1 MAAVTE
7 EHSFLSTRRGR
18 LTLLLLCGV
27 AFLDFV
33 DASIVNVA
41 LPSIRKDLHF
51 SVQNLQWVL
60 SGYLLTYGG
69 FLLFGGR
76 LADLLGRRRVLVAGI
91 IVFASSSLMGGLS
104 PDSGVLVAARLS
116 QGVGAAL
123 MLPAALSILTTTF
136 NEGPDRLKAMGAW
149 GGVAGLASAVGVLM
163 GGVLSD
169 TIGWRWVLFVNL
181 PVCAIDI
188 VAAFRLVS
196 PETGRAS
203 RKQFDT
209 TGAALVTGG
218 MLVLV
223 YSLIKA
229 PQIGWGSATTVAGLA
244 LSAVLLASFVFNEL
258 RHPNPIAP
266 LSIFKIRGLAAANAT
281 QLIAIAG
288 FYSMFFIVTL
298 YMQNVLNYS
307 PLRSGLA
314 YLPVTAGVAVAS
326 GVSSKLFLK
335 TGTRPIIVAGA
346 LISAAGVYLLSRIPV
361 DGQYASDL
369 LPGLLIM
376 SIGLGAVF
384 VGVTTAANAGVPADK
399 AGLAAGLI
407 NTSQWLGA
415 ALGLAIFT
423 AIATARTSH
432 LVAIDASR
440 TVALTGGFQLALL
453 CCSIFLAVAALIA
466 LRATNTRGELEVPAE
481 ETSGPTESG
490 EWWPGTPVLNPTA
503 PGVQ

>member
-1 MAAVTE
+1 MAVATPAQ
-7 EHSFLSTRRGR
+7 SYLSTRRGQ

-41 LPSIRKDLHF
+41 LPSIRRDLHF

-76 LADLLGRRRVLVAGI
+76 LADLLGRRRVLITGI
-91 IVFASSSLMGGLS
+91 GVFASSSLLGGLA
-104 PDSGVLVAARLS
+104 PDSAALVTARLV

-136 NEGPDRLKAMGAW
+136 NDGADRIKALGAW
-149 GGVAGLASAVGVLM
+149 GAVAGLASAVGVTM
-163 GGVLSD
+163 GGVLAD
-169 TIGWRWVLFVNL
+169 TIGWRWVFFVNL

-188 VAAFRLVS
+188 VAALRLTR
-196 PETGRAS
+196 PETGRAPL
-203 RKQFDT
+203 KNFDT
-209 TGAALVTGG
+209 RGAALITGG
-218 MLVLV
+218 MLLLV

-229 PQIGWGSATTVAGLA
+229 PQVGWGSATTVAELS
-244 LSAVLLASFVFNEL
+244 LSAVLLGAFVFNEL
-258 RHPNPIAP
+258 RQPNPIAP
-266 LSIFKIRGLAAANAT
+266 LTIFKIRGLGAANAT
-281 QLIAIAG
+281 QLMAIAG

-298 YMQNVLNYS
+298 YMQNVLGYS
-307 PLRSGLA
+307 PLRAGLA
-314 YLPVTAGVAVAS
+314 YLPVTAGVGIAS

-346 LISAAGVYLLSRIPV
+346 LIAAAAMYLLSRISV
-361 DGQYASDL
+361 HGHYAPDL
-369 LPGLLIM
+369 LPGLLLM

-399 AGLAAGLI
+399 AGLAAGLV

-423 AIATARTSH
+423 AISTARTNH
-432 LVAIDASR
+432 LVAAHATR
-440 TVALTGGFQLALL
+440 AYALTQGFHLALL
-453 CCSIFLAVAALIA
+453 YCSVFLTAAAIIA
-466 LRATNTRGELEVPAE
+466 LRATNTTGEPERASE
-481 ETSGPTESG
+481 PTAASPQPP
-490 EWWPGTPVLNPTA
+490 EWWAVE
-503 PGVQ
+503 PGVESEPA

>member
-1 MAAVTE
+1 MAVATQQQ
-7 EHSFLSTRRGR
+7 SFLSTRRGQ

-41 LPSIRKDLHF
+41 LPSIRNDLHF

-91 IVFASSSLMGGLS
+91 VVFASSSMMGGLS
-104 PDSGVLVAARLS
+104 PDSATLVAARLV

-136 NEGPDRLKAMGAW
+136 NEGSDRIKAMGAW
-149 GGVAGLASAVGVLM
+149 GAVAGLASAVGVFM

-188 VAAFRLVS
+188 VAAFRLID
-196 PETGRAS
+196 PESGRAPL
-203 RKQFDT
+203 KHFDT
-209 TGAALVTGG
+209 RGAALITGG
-218 MLVLV
+218 MLLLV
-223 YSLIKA
+223 YSLIRA
-229 PQIGWGSATTVAGLA
+229 PQIGWGSATTVAELSV
-244 LSAVLLASFVFNEL
+244 SAVLLAAFVFSEL

-266 LSIFKIRGLAAANAT
+266 LSIFRIRGLGAANAT
-281 QLIAIAG
+281 QLMGIAG
-288 FYSMFFIVTL
+288 FYSMFFFVTL
-298 YMQNVLNYS
+298 YMQNVLGYS
-307 PLRSGLA
+307 PLRAGLA
-314 YLPVTAGVAVAS
+314 YLPVTAGIAVAS

-335 TGTRPIIVAGA
+335 TGTRPIIVSGA
-346 LISAAGVYLLSRIPV
+346 LISSVAVYLLSRIPEH
-361 DGQYASDL
+361 GHYAADL
-369 LPGLLIM
+369 LPGLLLM

-384 VGVTTAANAGVPADK
+384 VGVTTAANAGVPSDK
-399 AGLAAGLI
+399 AGLAAGLV

-423 AIATARTSH
+423 AISTARTNH
-432 LVAIDASR
+432 FLAAHAR
-440 TVALTGGFQLALL
+440 RAYALTQGFHLALIY
-453 CCSIFLAVAALIA
+453 CSVFLAVAGIIA
-466 LRATNTRGELEVPAE
+466 LRATNTRGEPEQAAELVGDSSQEYSWEV
-481 ETSGPTESG
+481 T
-490 EWWPGTPVLNPTA
+490 
-503 PGVQ
+503 PGVESEPA